1 MARVRRNKLS
11 PKPKPNLNPL
21 TLTLTLALALSLTLG
36 AQGAAVLL
44 GPVRTRGQRGL
55 LAPALRDPRKY
66 EHSQGPLVRVRIRL
80 TLT

>member
-1 MARVRRNKLS
+1 MARVREAIS
-11 PKPKPNLNPL
+11 S
-21 TLTLTLALALSLTLG
+21 ALSLSPTLG

-66 EHSQGPLVRVRIRL
+66 EHSQGPLVRVRVRL

>member
-11 PKPKPNLNPL
+11 PKPKPSSNP
-21 TLTLTLALALSLTLG
+21 LTLTLALALSLTLG

-66 EHSQGPLVRVRIRL
+66 EHSLKDPWLGLGL
-80 TLT
+80 D